1 MVTKPGTY
9 LEADESPVEFEDAVA
24 VWAPA
29 AYAALRETATRYR
42 ATMTYKE
49 LGEAVQRQT
58 GIRTRT
64 TLAKWIV
71 PVLAGVARE
80 CIENKEPLLI
90 ALCVTADGSV
100 AAGYDDAVKEKYEE
114 EPKDLDVHAAAER
127 LNCYRFF
134 GAELPGRRRITGAD
148 QAGRRE
154 EACRRAR
161 PEAPDLPDVL
171 PRASG
176 QRCLRLLRP
185 RRVTARRCYHPLQFG
200 GCPPCRCRTA
210 SVQW

>member
-42 ATMTYKE
+42 STMTYKE
-49 LGEAVQRQT
+49 LGEAVQRDT
-58 GIRTRT
+58 GIRSRT

-80 CIENKEPLLI
+80 CLDHKEPLLI

-100 AAGYDDAVKEKYEE
+100 AAA
-114 EPKDLDVHAAAER
+114 R
-127 LNCYRFF
+127 S
-134 GAELPGRRRITGAD
+134 RRISTST
-148 QAGRRE
+148 
-154 EACRRAR
+154 
-161 PEAPDLPDVL
+161 PP
-171 PRASG
+171 ASG
-176 QRCLRLLRP
+176 S
-185 RRVTARRCYHPLQFG
+185 TATASTVPS
-200 GCPPCRCRTA
+200 CPPTVGHRC
-210 SVQW
+210 

>member
-100 AAGYDDAVKEKYEE
+100 AAGYDEAVKEKYEE

-134 GAELPGRRRITGAD
+134 GAELPADGGSPVLTKQVAAKKRAAAQDRKRPTCPTCFLELPANGVCDYCVHGA
-148 QAGRRE
+148 
-154 EACRRAR
+154 
-161 PEAPDLPDVL
+161 
-171 PRASG
+171 
-176 QRCLRLLRP
+176 
-185 RRVTARRCYHPLQFG
+185 
-200 GCPPCRCRTA
+200 
-210 SVQW
+210 